1 MSNIGEHVRTI
12 PEVLPLTRAPLF
24 PLPFK
29 APEREPERQPEL
41 VPAFVPVKVPDR
53 ERAA

>member
-24 PLPFK
+24 PIPFT
-29 APEREPERQPEL
+29 APEREPERQPDL
-41 VPAFVPVKVPDR
+41 VPAFIPVKAP
-53 ERAA
+53 ERKEAA